1 MNQHSLASALA
12 ADAGAPVDGRQSET
26 ALAIARGT
34 MRMARLL
41 GMACL
46 PEIALPSGR
55 RADLVAFDQRGAV
68 WIVEIKSSVEDFRTD
83 RKWSEYRAHCDHLFF
98 AVDARFPRDILP
110 EDTGII
116 LADRYGAQILREA
129 PHHALPA
136 ATRRSMALKLART
149 AALRLHGLCDPEA
162 AAPGEMM

>member
-1 MNQHSLASALA
+1 MNQHPLASALA

-34 MRMARLL
+34 MRMARQL

-46 PEIALPSGR
+46 PEIPLPSGR

-68 WIVEIKSSVEDFRTD
+68 WIVEIKSSVEDFRAD

-98 AVDARFPRDILP
+98 AVDARFPREILP

-116 LADRYGAQILREA
+116 LADRYGAQIFREA
-129 PHHALPA
+129 PHHALSS
-136 ATRRSMALKLART
+136 ATRRGMALKLART

-162 AAPGEMM
+162 AALGEMM